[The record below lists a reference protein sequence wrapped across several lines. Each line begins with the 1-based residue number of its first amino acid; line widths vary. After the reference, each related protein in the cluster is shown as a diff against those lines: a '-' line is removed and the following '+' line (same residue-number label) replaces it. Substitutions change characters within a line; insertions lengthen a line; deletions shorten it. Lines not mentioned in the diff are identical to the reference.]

1 MIVTTSEKPVQQIE
15 ERARMLADELSGRYV
30 PRKDST
36 LVKLRQRYHDDQ
48 LLVVTADE
56 LRYYEDEGTPLHFHP
71 SMAFVRVKRLRK
83 GEIDPLLAVSGCTPG
98 DSVVD
103 CTAGLASD
111 SIVFAYGVGP
121 AGHVTALESEQ
132 LLYTIIREGLQHYI
146 TGLKDVDD
154 ALRRIEV
161 VREEHLRYLSG
172 LPDNSVDIIY
182 FDPMFRDPIAASA
195 SLRPLRGLANHQ
207 ALTEQAVAEAVRA
220 ARKSVVL
227 KEMAKSGEFER
238 LGFERQRYGT
248 AKTAYGVIRI

>member
-1 MIVTTSEKPVQQIE
+1 
-15 ERARMLADELSGRYV
+15 MLAAELAGRFV

-36 LVKLRQRYHDDQ
+36 LANLRRRYQDDY
-48 LLVVTADE
+48 LLVVTANE
-56 LRYYEDEGTPLHFHP
+56 LRYYEDEGSPLYFHP

-83 GEIDPLLAVSGCTPG
+83 GEQDPLLAVSGCMPG
-98 DSVVD
+98 DRVLD

-132 LLYTIIREGLQHYI
+132 LLYTIIREGLQQYI
-146 TGLKDVDD
+146 TGLNDVDD

-161 VREEHLRYLSG
+161 VQDNHLLYLSK
-172 LPDNSVDIIY
+172 LPDKSVDVVY

-207 ALTEQAVAEAVRA
+207 ALAKQAVTEAVRV

-227 KEMAKSGEFER
+227 KEMASSGEFER
-238 LGFERQRYGT
+238 LGFERQRYGN